1 MSKRIQKE
9 SVVTH
14 STGDAM
20 TVVTFEKYASSYA
33 ESLSVQELLLR
44 ADKQD
49 EGEDSKSTYSAAK
62 EETNESKASQY
73 KTQSLKISQDIR
85 NLLETS

>member
-1 MSKRIQKE
+1 
-9 SVVTH
+9 
-14 STGDAM
+14 M

-44 ADKQD
+44 ADKED

-62 EETNESKASQY
+62 EDTNESKAS
-73 KTQSLKISQDIR
+73 
-85 NLLETS
+85 